1 MNSYKF
7 GWKNTLTGT
16 IEIDAENGTLAEEKL
31 MNMTLKELLDKSK
44 YVSDDKGRSIRF
56 VDLDG
61 NKFSDSLDEQDWN
74 KQKMPLSGVC

>member
-7 GWKNTLTGT
+7 DWKNTLTGT
-16 IEIDAENGTLAEEKL
+16 IELEAENGTLAEEKL
-31 MNMTLKELLDKSK
+31 MNMTLKELLEQSK

-61 NKFSDSLDEQDWN
+61 NNFSDSLDEQDWHEH
-74 KQKMPLSGVC
+74 KSIL

>member
-7 GWKNTLTGT
+7 DWKNTLTGT
-16 IEIDAENGTLAEEKL
+16 IELDAENGILAEEKL

-56 VDLDG
+56 VDLDDC
-61 NKFSDSLDEQDWN
+61 FSDSLDEQDWN
-74 KQKMPLSGVC
+74 KLKTFL

>member
-7 GWKNTLTGT
+7 DWKNTLTGT
-16 IEIDAENGTLAEEKL
+16 IELDAENGILAEEKL

-56 VDLDG
+56 VDLDDS
-61 NKFSDSLDEQDWN
+61 FSDSLDEQDWN
-74 KQKMPLSGVC
+74 KLKTFL

>member
-7 GWKNTLTGT
+7 DWQNTLTGT
-16 IEIDAENGTLAEEKL
+16 IELEAENGKLAEEKL

-56 VDLDG
+56 VDLDD
-61 NKFSDSLDEQDWN
+61 NFSDSLDEQDWYEH
-74 KQKMPLSGVC
+74 KSVL

>member
-7 GWKNTLTGT
+7 DWQNTLTGT
-16 IEIDAENGTLAEEKL
+16 IELEAENGTLAEEKL

-56 VDLDG
+56 VDLDDS
-61 NKFSDSLDEQDWN
+61 FSDSLDEQDWN
-74 KQKMPLSGVC
+74 KQKTFL

>member
-7 GWKNTLTGT
+7 DWKNTLTGT
-16 IEIDAENGTLAEEKL
+16 IELDAENGTLAEEKL

-56 VDLDG
+56 VDLDDS
-61 NKFSDSLDEQDWN
+61 FSDSLDEQDWN
-74 KQKMPLSGVC
+74 KQKQYL

>member
-7 GWKNTLTGT
+7 DWKNTLTST
-16 IEIDAENGTLAEEKL
+16 IELEAENGTLVEKKL
-31 MNMTLKELLDKSK
+31 MNMTLKELLEKAK

-61 NKFSDSLDEQDWN
+61 NNFLDSLDEKDWHEY
-74 KQKMPLSGVC
+74 KSIL

>member
-7 GWKNTLTGT
+7 DWKNTLTGT
-16 IEIDAENGTLAEEKL
+16 IELEAENGTLAEEKL

-56 VDLDG
+56 VDLDD
-61 NKFSDSLDEQDWN
+61 NFSDSLDEQDWHEH
-74 KQKMPLSGVC
+74 KSVL

>member
-7 GWKNTLTGT
+7 DWKNTLTGI
-16 IEIDAENGTLAEEKL
+16 IELEAENGTLAEEKL

-56 VDLDG
+56 VDLDD
-61 NKFSDSLDEQDWN
+61 NFSDSLDEQDWYEH
-74 KQKMPLSGVC
+74 KSVL

>member
-7 GWKNTLTGT
+7 DWQNTLTGT
-16 IEIDAENGTLAEEKL
+16 IELEAENGTLAEKKL
-31 MNMTLKELLDKSK
+31 MNMTLKELLEKSK

-61 NKFSDSLDEQDWN
+61 NNFLDSLDEQDWHEHKN
-74 KQKMPLSGVC
+74 IL